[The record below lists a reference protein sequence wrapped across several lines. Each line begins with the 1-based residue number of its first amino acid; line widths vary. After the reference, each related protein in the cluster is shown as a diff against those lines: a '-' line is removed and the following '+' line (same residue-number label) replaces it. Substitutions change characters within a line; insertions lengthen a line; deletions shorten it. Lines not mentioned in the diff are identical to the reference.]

1 MSESNL
7 SNAGRFLL
15 SLDNDGHFVYDLK
28 TLVVDLVH
36 TDHFAAASE
45 IGTCGHWVWK
55 KDAVHPVVN

>member
-1 MSESNL
+1 MPEYNL
-7 SNAGRFLL
+7 SATRRFLL
-15 SLDNDGHFVYDLK
+15 SFDNDGHFVYNLK

-55 KDAVHPVVN
+55 TNAVHPVVN